1 MRRLAVLLFL
11 LAVWASP
18 EMLHASLWH
27 KAQPKAQRH
36 HVVRHPRTRHYTRK
50 AQSHL
55 VVRHHYVRHYTLKAH
70 EDKAARHLH
79 KAHKHKKTGQS

>member
-1 MRRLAVLLFL
+1 MGRFPFLFFL
-11 LAVWASP
+11 PGFGPSREFFPPSP
-18 EMLHASLWH
+18 GKKPH
-27 KAQPKAQRH
+27 PKPQH
-36 HVVRHPRTRHYTRK
+36 HPVARPPPPRHYTRK